1 MARPGQRKNEYG
13 VIDQF
18 TSSFFPGDSSWQQQ
32 HLGAGSVNN
41 MKLGTGGVTGDPRG
55 NAASQAVEN
64 LTSTYIKPTGLDQ
77 AVNLRDRSVQAGVDG
92 GHDFYQ
98 QGINKA
104 IGHYGSYDAASQA
117 GNIPDFWQ
125 QDSFNVMQEN
135 LGNNIDTMATLGV
148 NQTLGNQ
155 SNLSVDVQGTR
166 GGPTPP
172 EMRTQNLDLGNML
185 GIVEPR
191 DEMMEYEMAQ
201 NKAYASSVDAAEA
214 RKITSDT
221 YSAKVSPSS
230 GPDYENEFT
239 NMQQADYGLNPV
251 VTQSQSDPLSRES
264 IAALENQ
271 AKLKSQRRED
281 ITAAIQDVYGKPSSK
296 PTAGPSYNQEMAEFA
311 RRGPEQPGLVDM
323 NKLGLEELWSE
334 DVQDRGILAADA
346 LSGTDKMAGVSGGGS
361 LTDVGSPSPKQK
373 EWQVGEK
380 SPNLGLAAEKHPSL
394 YEMAQNKAKMAKG
407 TVSTDLPDVATKAG
421 GGFMEKAGKALAW
434 APAIGAIFGESKMKG
449 ALGDL
454 KSARSRLEGAEGAL
468 ANAKFQG
475 DRSIGVELS
484 EDRRRVGELE
494 KERIAGVI
502 EKIRTQKTG
511 GLRSGS
517 QEEAIDDA
525 VGGASTRTDVRLADL
540 YDEAEDKKSA
550 FAEENREQ
558 RAKISAEIADLN
570 TKIDEMNKQRVMG
583 PINAMIDVGSNLL
596 MASNPVLAIGMQVG
610 KSLIA

>member
-1 MARPGQRKNEYG
+1 MAQRKKNQYG

-18 TSSFFPGDSSWQQQ
+18 TSSFFSDFGIDYGPG
-32 HLGAGSVNN
+32 GAGSVNN
-41 MKLGTGGVTGDPRG
+41 MKLGTGGVTGDKRG
-55 NAASQAVEN
+55 SAAGQAYEH
-64 LTSTYIKPTGLDQ
+64 LTNTYIMPTGLDQ

-125 QDSFNVMQEN
+125 QDAFNVMQGN

-148 NQTLGNQ
+148 NQTLGGNQ

-166 GGPTPP
+166 GGPAPP
-172 EMRTQNLDLGNML
+172 EMRTQNLDLGKML

-191 DEMMEYEMAQ
+191 DEMMEYEIAQ
-201 NKAYASSVDAAEA
+201 NKANASSIAAAEA
-214 RKITSDT
+214 RKTTSDT
-221 YSAKVSPSS
+221 YSAKVFPSS
-230 GPDYENEFT
+230 GSDYENEFI
-239 NMQQADYGLNPV
+239 NMQQADFGLNPV

-264 IAALENQ
+264 IAAREHQASLE
-271 AKLKSQRRED
+271 
-281 ITAAIQDVYGKPSSK
+281 
-296 PTAGPSYNQEMAEFA
+296 
-311 RRGPEQPGLVDM
+311 GLVDVD
-323 NKLGLEELWSE
+323 KLNLGELWEDSE
-334 DVQDRGILAADA
+334 GVRDRGVFAADA
-346 LSGTDKMAGVSGGGS
+346 LRDTDKIAGVSGGGS
-361 LTDVGSPSPKQK
+361 LTDVGPPSPKQK

-380 SPNLGLAAEKHPSL
+380 SPGLGLAAEKHPSL
-394 YEMAQNKAKMAKG
+394 FEGHPAYSAKQGVPTKAPAE
-407 TVSTDLPDVATKAG
+407 VAELTDPDAMSQMMGEGEYNIPSPKTDVADATAKTG
-421 GGFMEKAGKALAW
+421 GGIMEKLGAAMAW
-434 APAIGAIFGESKMKG
+434 SPVVGAVFGESKMKQ

-468 ANAKFQG
+468 ANARFQG
-475 DRSIGVELS
+475 ERSIGVELS

-550 FAEENREQ
+550 FVQENREQ
-558 RAKISAEIADLN
+558 RTKISAEIADLN
-570 TKIDEMNKQRVMG
+570 TKIDEMNKERVMG